1 MKSLFT
7 ICLALLVGFTAR
19 AQITLQA
26 YRDSVAAYSNRIA
39 ISQAQV
45 ARARAD
51 ADRARTDRLPR
62 LSASGSFTTD
72 FHHSD
77 TGDRWG
83 FTVQPRIEQTIYGGG
98 AVRAAVRQSALN
110 LTSSEQ
116 SERATWLEVRYD
128 ADYAY
133 WNLSA
138 MQLYMAATS
147 EYVSIIES
155 LYGIVEERFRQGYVA
170 KSDLLQVEARLSEA
184 RYSLI
189 EIRNDY
195 DLALHRFNSLR
206 GVERAEQRDVVL
218 ATSIT
223 DSIAMPRRVGI
234 DEMLARRP
242 DMRIAE
248 LAVAIAEQGVASAR
262 ARYNPQLTAGV
273 SGSWQTFSPNVSGRT
288 YWDGALVV
296 GLSVPIFHWGER
308 RYAVAGASADVR
320 RALSDQSQRR
330 RDATLEEADG
340 WSAIENSYSQ
350 MRSSLS
356 NLDIAGENLSI
367 STFSYHE
374 GQATVLDVLQAQISW
389 IQIYTNAITA
399 RFRYAVAV
407 SEYRRLTVQ

>member
-72 FHHSD
+72 FRHSD
-77 TGDRWG
+77 AGDRWG
-83 FTVQPRIEQTIYGGG
+83 FAVQPRIEQTIYGGG

-262 ARYNPQLTAGV
+262 ARYNPQLTAAV
-273 SGSWQTFSPNVSGRT
+273 SGSWQTYSPNVSGRT

-320 RALSDQSQRR
+320 RALSDRNQRR

>member
-72 FHHSD
+72 FRHSD
-77 TGDRWG
+77 AGDRWG

-206 GVERAEQRDVVL
+206 GVERTEQRDVVL

-288 YWDGALVV
+288 YWDGVLVV

>member
-62 LSASGSFTTD
+62 LSASGSFTID
-72 FHHSD
+72 FRHSD

-116 SERATWLEVRYD
+116 NERATWLEVRYD

-262 ARYNPQLTAGV
+262 ARYNPQLTAAV